1 MQAAADSP
9 RHRYWECEF
18 FDVVWARHPWV
29 RQRWAAKGAAWPSC
43 FVCCGV
49 ALEDPQ
55 VGQLQAAL
63 GAFNPP
69 LGAPVG
75 VDFGALP
82 VELFDDAGRVC
93 VFIDGGAQYQD
104 DARFTR
110 SGGGGYWGRGHPFN
124 LKEPLWGPC
133 QGSDRAEQ
141 YMVLAVLEVELR
153 PVHLFVDNDA
163 ARYELDPCA
172 RPLIMCEYAHAMG
185 NSCGGIAEYWRII
198 NAHGVLQGGFIWD
211 WVDQVV
217 LSCCCCCCCCYCCCY
232 CCCVCV
238 CVRACARVSRALSLS
253 PPLSPSLPLS
263 LIRTNIRG

>member
-1 MQAAADSP
+1 MQYENARLEPMWDSERLETIDYNTDIYAP
-9 RHRYWECEF
+9 MY
-18 FDVVWARHPWV
+18 PT
-29 RQRWAAKGAAWPSC
+29 PSK
-43 FVCCGV
+43 
-49 ALEDPQ
+49 LET
-55 VGQLQAAL
+55 
-63 GAFNPP
+63 
-69 LGAPVG
+69 
-75 VDFGALP
+75 
-82 VELFDDAGRVC
+82 
-93 VFIDGGAQYQD
+93 Y
-104 DARFTR
+104 
-110 SGGGGYWGRGHPFN
+110 
-124 LKEPLWGPC
+124 
-133 QGSDRAEQ
+133 
-141 YMVLAVLEVELR
+141 
-153 PVHLFVDNDA
+153 A

-217 LSCCCCCCCCYCCCY
+217 LSCCCCCCCY